1 MNFLNLV
8 FLSALGQFDI
18 LQIYNNNFFFFSK
31 FTNLIFFTAFFMASI
46 CFFFKFFL
54 HLNYFNYKNFFK
66 FFLFSAFVQII
77 SENIITKRQIFI
89 PTFFFVFIF
98 VLISNLAGLI
108 PYALTVTSYF
118 IVTSFFSWGLFLGIN
133 IIGLW
138 INKWEIFCLFLPNGA
153 PNEITPFFIIIEIIS
168 YFARVISLAI
178 RLFANMMAGHTLL
191 KILTSFTLVFIKQ
204 FNFLLVLA
212 WIPLGIVLAVTVLET
227 LIAFLQS
234 YVFITLVCIYLN
246 DVINLH

>member
-1 MNFLNLV
+1 MNCSNLIFLN
-8 FLSALGQFDI
+8 ALEQFDI
-18 LQIYNNNFFFFSK
+18 LQLNIFFFFSTK
-31 FTNLIFFTAFFMASI
+31 FTNLVFFNLVFMTTLCLFFN
-46 CFFFKFFL
+46 FFL
-54 HLNYFNYKNFFK
+54 HLNYFSRGNFFK
-66 FFLFSAFVQII
+66 VFLFSAVVQLI
-77 SENIITKRQIFI
+77 SENIITKKQIFI

-98 VLISNLAGLI
+98 VLTSNLAGLI

-118 IVTSFFSWGLFLGIN
+118 ILTSFFSWGLFLGIN

-138 INKWEIFCLFLPNGA
+138 INRWEIFCLFLPNGA
-153 PNEITPFFIIIEIIS
+153 PNQITPFFIVIEIIS

-191 KILTSFTLVFIKQ
+191 KILTSFTLVFIKHL
-204 FNFLLVLA
+204 NFLLIIV

-246 DVINLH
+246 DIINLH

>member
-1 MNFLNLV
+1 MNFINLI
-8 FLSALGQFDI
+8 FLSALEQFDI
-18 LQIYNNNFFFFSK
+18 LQLDIFFFFPTK
-31 FTNLIFFTAFFMASI
+31 FTNLVFFTVLFITSI
-46 CFFFKFFL
+46 CFFFRFFL
-54 HLNYFNYKNFFK
+54 HLNYFSRGNFFK
-66 FFLFSAFVQII
+66 TFLFSAVVQII
-77 SENIITKRQIFI
+77 SENIITKKQIFI

-98 VLISNLAGLI
+98 VLTSNLAGLI

-133 IIGLW
+133 IIGVW
-138 INKWEIFCLFLPNGA
+138 INKWETFCLFLPNGA
-153 PNEITPFFIIIEIIS
+153 PNEITPFFITIEIIS

-204 FNFLLVLA
+204 FNFLLVIA

>member
-1 MNFLNLV
+1 MSFFRLA
-8 FLSALGQFDI
+8 FLSALEQFDI
-18 LQIYNNNFFFFSK
+18 IQINIFFTHFK
-31 FTNLIFFTAFFMASI
+31 FTNLVLFTLVFMFAI
-46 CFFFKFFL
+46 YFFFKFFSR
-54 HLNYFNYKNFFK
+54 LNYFSRRNFFK
-66 FFLFSAFVQII
+66 VFLYLAVVQLIL
-77 SENIITKRQIFI
+77 ENVITKKQIFI

-98 VLISNLAGLI
+98 VLTSNLAGLI

-138 INKWEIFCLFLPNGA
+138 TNKWETFCLFLPNGA
-153 PNEITPFFIIIEIIS
+153 PNEITPFFITIEIIS

-204 FNFLLVLA
+204 FNFLLVIA

-234 YVFITLVCIYLN
+234 YVFITLVSIYLN